1 MLYIFLGLLVVLLVV
16 IIFLMVFR
24 RSDKAT
30 CPAVNC
36 CAGLPAGDGA
46 AKATVAKN
54 TAAQNQV
61 IFSLSKSDLS
71 KVTGSAWTPVP
82 SLTIN
87 GTVYNQKN
95 GNPRIKVRGFSSSF
109 QDKKPYNIKFDSKI
123 SIAGLGTS
131 KEWALVGEFYDMTY
145 ILNQLTYALGGNIG
159 LPSPPWQNVTFL
171 TTETSGQ
178 TYHGLYSLTKKF
190 TAANVV
196 AGGADA
202 IIEFDRPDP
211 DSNLFDA
218 VEQFCNSTPIV
229 FDFDSTKYPTV
240 KEVRSGL
247 APLYQSILKTT
258 DLSTILDYNS
268 FADYFIIS
276 ELANSVDGYLV
287 STYTYVLTDKNK
299 TQKIYMGFIWDYNM
313 SFGNYIDT
321 VVPKNVESG
330 FWSCR
335 SPQVVN
341 RWRYYDSNRF
351 AMSAPDKDPTN
362 LANYNKPP
370 VDDYMINLR
379 GLPGPDGKPTK
390 DPNNFISFSRN
401 CTGGNLVTNW
411 YVKLMADDK
420 FKQLVQQKYT
430 LYRSSGTGKL
440 SDCVI
445 YNLINRFSAPLKD
458 LTMAPKD
465 IQTWFNVNTTPNV
478 TTVCNPTQDLD
489 SALDFYTQT
498 LDYMKK
504 WVRERLAYLDSVILV
519 QTLPDFP
526 KDTDNLNLWA
536 DYQTN
541 CNLLPDFFPPPNV
554 SKSLQSR

>member
-1 MLYIFLGLLVVLLVV
+1 MLYILLLLLVILSVV
-16 IIFLMVFR
+16 IIFLIIFR
-24 RSDKAT
+24 RSA

-36 CAGLPAGDGA
+36 CPTPPACDGT
-46 AKATVAKN
+46 KPTSKG
-54 TAAQNQV
+54 THSAQNQV
-61 IFSLSKSDLS
+61 IFSMSRADLE
-71 KVTGSAWTPVP
+71 KVTGDAWTPVP
-82 SLTIN
+82 SVTIN
-87 GTVYNQKN
+87 GTVYDQKN
-95 GNPRIKVRGFSSSF
+95 GNPKIKVRGFSSSF
-109 QDKKPYNIKFDSKI
+109 QEKKPYNIKFDSKI
-123 SIAGLGTS
+123 SIASLGTS

-145 ILNQLTYALGGNIG
+145 ILNQLTYALGGSIG
-159 LPSPPWQNVTFL
+159 MPSPPWQNVTFL
-171 TTETSGQ
+171 TTESSGP

-190 TAANVV
+190 TAADIVS
-196 AGGADA
+196 GGADA

-211 DSNLFDA
+211 DNNLFPV
-218 VEQFCNSTPIV
+218 VEEFCNSTPIV
-229 FDFDSTKYPTV
+229 FDYNSAMYPKV
-240 KEVRSGL
+240 ADVRTGL
-247 APLYQSILKTT
+247 APLYQSILTT
-258 DLSTILDYNS
+258 ADLSTILDYNS

-287 STYTYVLTDKNK
+287 STYTYVLTKNK
-299 TQKIYMGFIWDYNM
+299 IQKIYMGFIWDYNM

-351 AMSAPDKDPTN
+351 AMSSPEKDPTN

-420 FKQLVQQKYT
+420 FKQLIKTKYSQ
-430 LYRSSGTGKL
+430 YRTSGTGQL

-445 YNLINRFSAPLKD
+445 FNLINKYSACLKD

-465 IQTWFNVNTTPNV
+465 IQTWFNANTTPNV
-478 TTVCNPTQDLD
+478 TTVCNPKQDPD

-504 WVRERLAYLDSVILV
+504 WVRGRLAFLDGAILV
-519 QTLPDFP
+519 QNLPDFP
-526 KDTDNLNLWA
+526 KDTDNLNLWN
-536 DYQTN
+536 DYQKS
-541 CNLLPDFFPPPNV
+541 CNMLPDFFP
-554 SKSLQSR
+554 SKI